1 MGTVILL
8 GRHIGYS
15 ASPAMHAAA
24 FRALGLAHSYELA
37 DVTLDELPNAVAGLH
52 AGDSLGAN
60 VTTPHKPAVLDL
72 LDEVEPLC
80 TRVGAVNTVTRRDG
94 RLVGSNTDV
103 PAIADEIRL
112 LRPAPTRVVVLGGGG
127 AARAVG
133 LALEGVGASE
143 ITFVARSGRGGGSV
157 AWEGLPD
164 LLPAADLLVNA
175 TPVGTESD
183 DSPVDK
189 GSLHAGLA
197 VLDLVY
203 RPSPSRLVSDARSAG
218 ALARGG
224 AGVLLGQGWRSLEAW
239 LFAPIEMDV
248 RDAMAGAL
256 RAELGNSA
264 DV

>member
-15 ASPAMHAAA
+15 ASPAMHGAA
-24 FRALGLAHSYELA
+24 FRALGLSHTYGLA
-37 DVTLDELPNAVAGLH
+37 DVAVDELPNAVAGLR
-52 AGDSLGAN
+52 AADSLGAN
-60 VTTPHKPAVLDL
+60 VTTPHKAAVPEL
-72 LDEVEPLC
+72 LDEVEPLAG
-80 TRVGAVNTVTRRDG
+80 RAGAVNTITRRDG
-94 RLVGSNTDV
+94 LLVGSNTDV

-112 LRPAPTRVVVLGGGG
+112 LRPAPARVVVLGGGG

-133 LALEGVGASE
+133 LALEMVGASE
-143 ITFVARSGRGGGSV
+143 ITFVTRSGSGGSV
-157 AWEGLPD
+157 GWEGLPE

-175 TPVGTESD
+175 TPVGTGSD
-183 DSPVDK
+183 DSPIDA

-203 RPSPSRLVSDARSAG
+203 RPSPSRLVGDARNTG
-218 ALARGG
+218 APARGG

-239 LFAPIEMDV
+239 LSAPIAMDV
-248 RDAMAGAL
+248 RRAMAGAL
-256 RAELGNSA
+256 RAELGHSA